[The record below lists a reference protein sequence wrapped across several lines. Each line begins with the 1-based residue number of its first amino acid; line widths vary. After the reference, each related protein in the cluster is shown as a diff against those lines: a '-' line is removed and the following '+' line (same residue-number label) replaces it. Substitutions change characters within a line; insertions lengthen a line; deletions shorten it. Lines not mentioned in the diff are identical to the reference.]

1 MENFKMKFSGILA
14 ELVFISLLIFII
26 AYFNIVHAQYRSMPG
41 PSMVCGKQQE
51 MLKFSQGFYE
61 KEFMVLQESRTDGS
75 RPYYIFYRNEKSGTW
90 TIIAYNV
97 PNAPSGVVCVISG
110 GLSSYIL
117 PDLPSIKKMLD
128 KQQDGLDTPI
138 RPTSDTES

>member
-1 MENFKMKFSGILA
+1 MFKMDFCNVLTKTIF
-14 ELVFISLLIFII
+14 VFAIIFGTS
-26 AYFNIVHAQYRSMPG
+26 YFNIVHAQYRSMPG

-51 MLKFSQGFYE
+51 MLKFSQGFHE

-97 PNAPSGVVCVISG
+97 PDAPSGVICVISG
-110 GLSSYIL
+110 GLSSHIL
-117 PDLPSIKKMLD
+117 PDINAIKKMLE
-128 KQQDGLDTPI
+128 KQSQGLDAPVEQNNDVK
-138 RPTSDTES
+138 S